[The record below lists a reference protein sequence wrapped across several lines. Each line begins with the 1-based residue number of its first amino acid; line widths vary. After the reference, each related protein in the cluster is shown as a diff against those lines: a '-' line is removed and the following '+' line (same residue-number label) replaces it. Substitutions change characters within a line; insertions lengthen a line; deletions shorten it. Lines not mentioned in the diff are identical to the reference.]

1 MPEIKT
7 SNISRFLGRQVMKY
21 RKQEKGKGRK
31 TNKRATSGKASPNPR
46 AKKSFGAVLSV
57 VKPVGL
63 SYSHPENRWSR
74 AAQHWGRAT
83 VNSQKL
89 QLRAYQQSALVS

>member
-31 TNKRATSGKASPNPR
+31 TNKGATSGKASPNPR
-46 AKKSFGAVLSV
+46 AKKSFGAVLSL
-57 VKPVGL
+57 VKAVGL

-74 AAQHWGRAT
+74 AAQHSGRAT
-83 VNSQKL
+83 VNSQEL